1 MKASEVIIVYA
12 ALTALVLGYGYFQP
26 QNIIWQDSIIG
37 VAGYSQVMDHSITK
51 KCEYADD
58 FGLAVFNTPQQSV
71 LNSQR
76 SYVRLVNEIGITTLP
91 VKHSEVFPV
100 KWLSTLDD
108 PMSREYRNVFIVA
121 AAGDVS
127 GRDYQCSITYHLDF
141 TGITEAT
148 TTTTIPVIPSYGN
161 PLQWL
166 LDFVQGLIDSFWRG
180 FNNA

>member
-1 MKASEVIIVYA
+1 MSRAN
-12 ALTALVLGYGYFQP
+12 P
-26 QNIIWQDSIIG
+26 
-37 VAGYSQVMDHSITK
+37 
-51 KCEYADD
+51 
-58 FGLAVFNTPQQSV
+58 VFNTPPQSV
-71 LNSQR
+71 LNGQR

-121 AAGDVS
+121 AAEDVS

-180 FNNA
+180 FNA